1 MMRAFLFFCSPTHTH
16 TGVLFQNALCFSTGL
31 AYYSLE
37 FSAALFVLVTLVI
50 IISAEALMNDLF
62 KVRYAC
68 TRRMCALP
76 LLCALARFLFFFQK
90 LMREGVTEFF
100 SSFQKRKA
108 LLLLLLQCIYGW
120 AAGASQ
126 KTHSTISHIE
136 FVRAALKSS
145 ALPSFFCVPRCL
157 PEHTGVA
164 LF

>member
-1 MMRAFLFFCSPTHTH
+1 MMRAFLFFCSPTHTPVCSFKTRYVSLPGSH
-16 TGVLFQNALCFSTGL
+16 F
-31 AYYSLE
+31 SLE
-37 FSAALFVLVTLVI
+37 FSTALFVLVTLVI

-108 LLLLLLQCIYGW
+108 LLLLLLQCIYMVELLGHL
-120 AAGASQ
+120 
-126 KTHSTISHIE
+126 KR
-136 FVRAALKSS
+136 RAAPFLT
-145 ALPSFFCVPRCL
+145 LNLCEL
-157 PEHTGVA
+157 H
-164 LF
+164 